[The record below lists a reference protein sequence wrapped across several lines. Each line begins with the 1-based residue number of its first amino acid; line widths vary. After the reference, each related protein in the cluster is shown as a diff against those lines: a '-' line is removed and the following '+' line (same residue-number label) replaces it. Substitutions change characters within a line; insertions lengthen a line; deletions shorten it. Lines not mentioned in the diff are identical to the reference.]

1 MVMPMAIIPTIAKKY
16 LKFWASLTPCEKLSD
31 NAIIVI
37 KNGIII
43 GKLNI
48 AISAGLLDDF
58 EAMAAITVRR
68 IDKPKDPNTRV
79 PMKPGRSTIGF
90 PRKRAYA
97 ENVTKEIISKRTE
110 L

>member
-1 MVMPMAIIPTIAKKY
+1 
-16 LKFWASLTPCEKLSD
+16 LSD

-79 PMKPGRSTIGF
+79 PTKPGRSTIGF

>member
-1 MVMPMAIIPTIAKKY
+1 
-16 LKFWASLTPCEKLSD
+16 
-31 NAIIVI
+31 
-37 KNGIII
+37 
-43 GKLNI
+43 
-48 AISAGLLDDF
+48 
-58 EAMAAITVRR
+58 MAAITVRR

-79 PMKPGRSTIGF
+79 PTKPGRSTIGF